1 MRAMKRR
8 QRTQRGFQSFMEH
21 LQTTHE
27 TLAFYTD
34 FTKCRENLHR
44 VSVKLYQL
52 NYLLGRSDIVAAV
65 REVWRENPS
74 AFEVLSILI
83 AVRDGKGK
91 KVVDGKGQVRRMA
104 DYFKSPEA
112 VVEFISRTGLREVF
126 ERGEVTNLADY
137 VFGVEVGLDT
147 NARKNR
153 SGRMMAACVR
163 EMLTDVGLPFEE
175 EVESSLLVELQ
186 NALGTDVKRF
196 DFVVS
201 VPRSTYVI
209 ETNFYTGGGSKLNEV
224 ARSYVDLARSVN
236 SVRGYEFVWIT
247 DGAGWRSAKNK
258 LEEAY
263 YAIPHL
269 YNLHTLETFVQL
281 LRASRGK
288 G

>member
-1 MRAMKRR
+1 M
-8 QRTQRGFQSFMEH
+8 
-21 LQTTHE
+21 
-27 TLAFYTD
+27 
-34 FTKCRENLHR
+34 
-44 VSVKLYQL
+44 
-52 NYLLGRSDIVAAV
+52 
-65 REVWRENPS
+65 
-74 AFEVLSILI
+74 
-83 AVRDGKGK
+83 
-91 KVVDGKGQVRRMA
+91 
-104 DYFKSPEA
+104 
-112 VVEFISRTGLREVF
+112 F

-147 NARKNR
+147 SARKNR
-153 SGRMMAACVR
+153 SGSIMAACVR

-175 EVESSLLVELQ
+175 EVESSTLVELQ
-186 NALGTDVKRF
+186 KALGKDIKRF

-201 VPRSTYVI
+201 GPRCSYLI

-269 YNLHTLETFVQL
+269 YNLHTLETFAQL
-281 LRASRGK
+281 LRASKGK
-288 G
+288 C